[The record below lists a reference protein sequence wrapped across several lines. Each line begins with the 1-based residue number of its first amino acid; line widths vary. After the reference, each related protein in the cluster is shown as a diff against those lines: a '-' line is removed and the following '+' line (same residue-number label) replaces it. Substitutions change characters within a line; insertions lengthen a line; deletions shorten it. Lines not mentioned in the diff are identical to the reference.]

1 MAKMF
6 EAIKIN
12 NTLMNYVVQ
21 EHQLFRT
28 WLIEE
33 FCLAMRVN
41 PPPINPA
48 PLVPEFPEL
57 DKDSSSD
64 NSSHADPQ

>member
-1 MAKMF
+1 
-6 EAIKIN
+6 
-12 NTLMNYVVQ
+12 MNYMVQ

-28 WLIEE
+28 WLVNE

-41 PPPINPA
+41 PPSTNPA
-48 PLVPEFPEL
+48 PQVLDLPEL

-64 NSSHADPQ
+64 NSSPADPQ